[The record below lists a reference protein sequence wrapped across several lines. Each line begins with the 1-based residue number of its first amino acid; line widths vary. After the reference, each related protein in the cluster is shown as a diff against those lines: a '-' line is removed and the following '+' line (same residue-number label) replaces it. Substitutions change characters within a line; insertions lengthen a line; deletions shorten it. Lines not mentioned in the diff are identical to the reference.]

1 MDNEEKSSLEVE
13 ETPKFDDFEAGDM
26 LPEAPE
32 VEESLENLNTE
43 EINIPENII
52 DKKGNKFDP
61 EIFRTN
67 ENGVP
72 LFNKDGSFKK
82 QYRKKGQIEKPA
94 VNIKEQAKASSVVFT
109 GLFIQTG
116 EVVLGDFQPESK
128 EERQNLESAFYAYF
142 LENGI
147 VDVPPSIALVMAL
160 TGYTIPRLQ
169 KTEPKNRIKG
179 YAKKVYSWF
188 KKRTTK
194 QEN

>member
-52 DKKGNKFDP
+52 D
-61 EIFRTN
+61 
-67 ENGVP
+67 
-72 LFNKDGSFKK
+72 
-82 QYRKKGQIEKPA
+82 
-94 VNIKEQAKASSVVFT
+94 NIKEQAKASSVVFT